1 MRTFLTMLGIIIGVS
16 SLIVLVSIADGASS
30 SVAGQISSMGSDY
43 LTVQISDDKE
53 NPLRLSEFS
62 QLLEDE
68 AIEDAA
74 PFAQTSVT
82 GKSGYT
88 EGTVT
93 LYGTTGS
100 YFRIMDM
107 ELKTGRALK
116 QTDVDNHSYV
126 MVITEDTAIE
136 FFGHTDVEG
145 ETISLNGNRFQVVGV
160 LSDSRDRKSVV

>member
-1 MRTFLTMLGIIIGVS
+1 MGIQTWKMAWSAVNANKMRTFLTMLGIIIGVS
-16 SLIVLVSIADGASS
+16 SLIVLVSIADGA
-30 SVAGQISSMGSDY
+30 SDY

-107 ELKTGRALK
+107 ELKP
-116 QTDVDNHSYV
+116 
-126 MVITEDTAIE
+126 
-136 FFGHTDVEG
+136 G
-145 ETISLNGNRFQVVGV
+145 EH
-160 LSDSRDRKSVV
+160 